1 MFYVRRKTTYTTQHA
16 NRRRFK
22 PSRRQDVSASG
33 SKLFTCVFEVSFF
46 DNLLK
51 MSIYKEEQLGEIFS
65 LESIYPDELESKFPL

>member
-1 MFYVRRKTTYTTQHA
+1 
-16 NRRRFK
+16 
-22 PSRRQDVSASG
+22 
-33 SKLFTCVFEVSFF
+33 VSFF